1 LAQHAQGP
9 RSHKVQRI
17 VLGAEPNAFV
27 PNSVVKPL
35 VLYPVDSVDL
45 YPVPETVISV
55 PDAYV
60 VARAK
65 APVLAINPL
74 RAKAKVA

>member
-1 LAQHAQGP
+1 MAQHAQGP
-9 RSHKVQRI
+9 RSNKVQRI
-17 VLGAEPNAFV
+17 LLGAEPNAFV

-45 YPVPETVISV
+45 SPVPETVISV

-65 APVLAINPL
+65 APV
-74 RAKAKVA
+74 